1 MVLDY
6 ICIGFL
12 LIAVVVALIQTFV
25 FGDTAVLTAVMD
37 SMFGSAKT
45 GFESSIGLTGV
56 LALWLGI
63 LKIGENGGAIK
74 FMSRLVAP
82 FFCKIF
88 PEVPK
93 DHPAMGTI
101 FMNISANMLG
111 LDNAATPLGLK
122 AMNELQE
129 LNPKKDTASNA
140 MIMFLVLNTSGLTII
155 PITVMTYRAQFGAV
169 NPSDVFLPIL
179 MATFF
184 SSLVGF
190 LTVAFAQK
198 IIMFQKNIILTLGAL
213 TAFVVGLIALFA
225 PMDRESIQL
234 YSSIVTNIILLGI
247 VCAFVIMGLVK
258 KVNVYDSFVEGAKEG
273 FKVAVGIIPYLIAI
287 LVAIGMFRASGAMD
301 WLLWGIEKIVAFV
314 GLNTDFVGALPT
326 ALMKPLSGSGA
337 RGMMLDTM
345 NTYGAD
351 AFVSKLSCIVQCS
364 TDTTFYILALYF
376 GSVGITKTRNALTCG
391 LIADFAG
398 ILAAIL
404 IGYLFFH

>member
-1 MVLDY
+1 M
-6 ICIGFL
+6 
-12 LIAVVVALIQTFV
+12 
-25 FGDTAVLTAVMD
+25 
-37 SMFGSAKT
+37 
-45 GFESSIGLTGV
+45 
-56 LALWLGI
+56 
-63 LKIGENGGAIK
+63 KIGEKGGVVNA
-74 FMSRLVAP
+74 MSRLVAP

-93 DHPAMGTI
+93 NHPAMGTI

-155 PITVMTYRAQFGAV
+155 PITVMTYRAQFGAA

-190 LTVAFAQK
+190 LAVAFAQK
-198 IIMFQKNIILTLGAL
+198 INIFQKNIILTLSVL
-213 TAFVVGLIALFA
+213 TGFIVGLIALFA
-225 PMDRESIQL
+225 TMDRESIQL

-301 WLLWGIEKIVAFV
+301 WLLWGIEKTVAFV

-351 AFVSKLSCIVQCS
+351 AFVSKLACIVQGS

-398 ILAAIL
+398 ISAAIL